1 MNEEKEVFTTGVD
14 ALIGRM
20 QTHPEEFFGDSGRWR
35 FMYKEHFRDVMTES
49 EKGRLHEA
57 LKVIRRMEF
66 DSMVV
71 KELMK
76 DEREEQE
83 ELDLDDE
90 NPFRSAPIKREGATV
105 KYDTSKRH
113 KFNRVQLTA
122 TDMEMAKKLNV
133 PLHEYVKNKVKW
145 TTKLTP
151 EGYEVTETSLGQKFI
166 NGMLVK

>member
-57 LKVIRRMEF
+57 LKVVRRMEF

-76 DEREEQE
+76 DDMKEQAE
-83 ELDLDDE
+83 LELDELDDE

-105 KYDTSKRH
+105 KYDTSKRNLWQ
-113 KFNRVQLTA
+113 NRSPLERVTLTA
-122 TDMEMAKKLNV
+122 TDLEMAKKFGV
-133 PLHEYVKNKVKW
+133 SPFEYAKEKAK
-145 TTKLTP
+145 
-151 EGYEVTETSLGQKFI
+151 I
-166 NGMLVK
+166 R

>member
-1 MNEEKEVFTTGVD
+1 MNEEQEVFTTGVD

-76 DEREEQE
+76 DDKEQE
-83 ELDLDDE
+83 ELDLDDD
-90 NPFRSAPIKREGATV
+90 NPFTSAPVKREGSTV
-105 KYDTSKRH
+105 KYDTKNRY
-113 KFNRVQLTA
+113 KFTA
-122 TDMEMAKKLNV
+122 TDAEMAKQFGLSM
-133 PLHEYVKNKVKW
+133 PEYFKKK
-145 TTKLTP
+145 K
-151 EGYEVTETSLGQKFI
+151 ELG
-166 NGMLVK
+166 L

>member
-1 MNEEKEVFTTGVD
+1 MNEEQVFTTGVD

-76 DEREEQE
+76 EQEPQE
-83 ELDLDDE
+83 ELDLDE
-90 NPFRSAPIKREGATV
+90 YNPFASAPVKAEGSTV
-105 KYDTSKRH
+105 TYDTKNRYMLSKSEVAMAQKLGMTPMEYAKH
-113 KFNRVQLTA
+113 KANL
-122 TDMEMAKKLNV
+122 K
-133 PLHEYVKNKVKW
+133 
-145 TTKLTP
+145 
-151 EGYEVTETSLGQKFI
+151 
-166 NGMLVK
+166 